1 MVALGC
7 VMVALAALLGES
19 AEIAVRGLG
28 ALVLLGSIS
37 FRLRRDRRIARAP
50 WLFIGAAG
58 VLALVSAFVRLAHGA
73 AIGQDNP
80 FPSYAEIPGYAGYL
94 MIVLSAH
101 SFWAHR
107 SSRRDVEA
115 TLDGMLVAAA
125 AAVVVFTAVLSNYL
139 RDDSF
144 TIWARGGNV
153 LYSLLTIALIGHV
166 ARLAVGPGVR
176 NMAWRN
182 LAIGSVTLMTNDLML
197 LLDTTGSS
205 WALGVAR
212 SSSTLTFV
220 FVAASI
226 LHPEV
231 HGLTSPPEYVEPR
244 LSATRIVMLGTALL
258 TLPVALLA
266 SLVNSTEPD
275 LPVLVVGSV
284 VLAGLSLTRIS
295 LLFRSKERTAD
306 LEASLTSSGRELLD
320 AHTEGEVAAAVA
332 KTIQLVVGADTRF
345 VARINGGPGRNHLV
359 SRFEAL
365 KGAEATLIDDDNADA
380 FTGAAIERSSDD
392 YRIVTLELGDDAA
405 FGDIAVEIPHAAE
418 GALGLALQTMS
429 AQITQALASLRLA
442 ESRFERRAE
451 RRLKAL
457 VEQSADLVCVIDQD
471 KVVYVSPNAL
481 NVLGHEA
488 EVLIGGNPLDLV
500 HPDDR
505 EAVSEVI
512 SNPSKPSQTPVVV
525 ESRGLTAAGEY
536 RWFSLTARDF
546 RDDTTVAGVVLTARD
561 ITVERDAKAGL
572 ERSEQWFRGLV
583 QHSSDVIA
591 VIDRDGVFTYAS
603 PAAPV
608 LTGLQPE
615 ELKGRKFIDLLPEES
630 TQTVDQ
636 VRNMIESD
644 RPGVSNLELVIA
656 RPDGTHRTAEV
667 TITDLRND
675 ASVGGLVLNIRDV
688 TERKR
693 LEEDLRY
700 QAMHDELTGLAS
712 RAQFTTQ
719 VSNALTSD
727 TRDGSMVGVLFID
740 IDDFK
745 NINDSLGH
753 GQGDEVLIEI
763 GARLLGRLRGHD
775 KAARFGGDE
784 FAVLLADPKSHAD
797 VVKVADRIVEE
808 LSQPMR
814 LMGQEVQ
821 LSVSVGIAIDSD
833 GTQTPA
839 NLLQAADVA
848 MYAAKAKGKGRWTL
862 FEETMAE
869 ETLERFEIANAL
881 GSAIEND
888 ELLVYYQPIV
898 DLATQKTMGVEALVR
913 WIHPERG
920 FISPARF
927 IPIAERNGLI
937 IPLGADVLR
946 TAVSQVAQWRSD
958 GHDIYAS
965 VNLSAVQLA
974 QDGIVS
980 EILEIVDGANIDRGA
995 VVLELT
1001 ESALIEDSDLV
1012 IERIDNLRDA
1022 GLKVAIDDFGTGYA
1036 TLKYVDQ
1043 FSADILKIDK
1053 SFVDKLEDHEKS
1065 TIVTT
1070 VLNIAHSKGAKA
1082 VAEGVESEIQRER
1095 LLALGCDLGQG
1106 YHFARPAPADEVAA
1120 ALKAQLSAA
1129 W

>member
-1 MVALGC
+1 MTTTPTHSLALG
-7 VMVALAALLGES
+7 
-19 AEIAVRGLG
+19 
-28 ALVLLGSIS
+28 
-37 FRLRRDRRIARAP
+37 
-50 WLFIGAAG
+50 
-58 VLALVSAFVRLAHGA
+58 
-73 AIGQDNP
+73 
-80 FPSYAEIPGYAGYL
+80 
-94 MIVLSAH
+94 
-101 SFWAHR
+101 
-107 SSRRDVEA
+107 
-115 TLDGMLVAAA
+115 
-125 AAVVVFTAVLSNYL
+125 
-139 RDDSF
+139 
-144 TIWARGGNV
+144 
-153 LYSLLTIALIGHV
+153 
-166 ARLAVGPGVR
+166 
-176 NMAWRN
+176 
-182 LAIGSVTLMTNDLML
+182 
-197 LLDTTGSS
+197 
-205 WALGVAR
+205 
-212 SSSTLTFV
+212 
-220 FVAASI
+220 
-226 LHPEV
+226 
-231 HGLTSPPEYVEPR
+231 
-244 LSATRIVMLGTALL
+244 
-258 TLPVALLA
+258 
-266 SLVNSTEPD
+266 
-275 LPVLVVGSV
+275 
-284 VLAGLSLTRIS
+284 
-295 LLFRSKERTAD
+295 
-306 LEASLTSSGRELLD
+306 SSG
-320 AHTEGEVAAAVA
+320 
-332 KTIQLVVGADTRF
+332 
-345 VARINGGPGRNHLV
+345 
-359 SRFEAL
+359 
-365 KGAEATLIDDDNADA
+365 
-380 FTGAAIERSSDD
+380 SSDD

-405 FGDIAVEIPHAAE
+405 FGDIAVEIPHVAE

-457 VEQSADLVCVIDQD
+457 VEQSADLVLVIDQD
-471 KVVYVSPNAL
+471 EVVYVSPNAL

-488 EVLIGGNPLDLV
+488 EFLIGSNPLDLV

-505 EAVSEVI
+505 ESVSAVI

-525 ESRGLTAAGEY
+525 ESRGLTASGEY

-636 VRNMIESD
+636 VRNMIESG

-700 QAMHDELTGLAS
+700 QAQHDELTGLSS

-763 GARLLGRLRGHD
+763 GTRLLGRLRGND

-784 FAVLLADPKSHAD
+784 FAVLLADPKSHDD
-797 VVKVADRIVEE
+797 VVKVADRIVKE

-821 LSVSVGIAIDSD
+821 LSVSVGIVIDSD

-848 MYAAKAKGKGRWTL
+848 MYAAKAKGKGRWML

-881 GSAIEND
+881 GSAIENE

-898 DLATQKTMGVEALVR
+898 DLATQKTIGVEALVR

-946 TAVSQVAQWRSD
+946 TAVSQVAQWRSE

-1053 SFVDKLEDHEKS
+1053 SFVDKLEDHEES